1 MKSVMSLEMYEK
13 LKLKNLDSTSI
24 PHVVGAS
31 GESLGARGKT
41 KCEIN
46 INGKIFYQTFIVC
59 EHLKRPIILG
69 RDFSIQNCIGIS
81 WTKTNTR
88 RLTQNNEVIAET
100 AEYQTPSRASVSL
113 KRNIKVPPRSCAV
126 VDVDINTTEKIKVE
140 VTPDQLWLSA
150 NPNICTYPMIAD
162 LKEREPNTVTPFVIV
177 NFSHHEH
184 LHLPRDHVV
193 AFAEK
198 DCKEGEVLE
207 ICTMEQ
213 LEKELPRNWI
223 PERKRQEKFSEFF
236 ENPFMQK
243 DDDFLKS
250 PAEAPVHRKVL
261 LEDKDISPKTQKAF
275 DKLCEKYDDIISKN
289 SGDIGK
295 TMLVEMEI
303 DTGNHPP
310 IASKPYT
317 LPLKHYDWVQK
328 EIETLE
334 RAGII
339 ERSISPWASPVVIVP
354 KKSAPGEPPRR
365 RMCVDYRKIN
375 KLQPEVTKADGGKG
389 CISLIP
395 LPKIDELYA
404 KLKGYKV
411 FSSLDLRSGYYHIG
425 LKDSAKPKSA
435 FVLSSLGKYQFN
447 RVPFGLAQAPA
458 YFQKLIN
465 DVLKGCNFAMGYLDD
480 IIIYSRSE
488 KEHLE
493 HLEEIFTRLKT
504 AGLKLKLEKCCFFK
518 KHIQYLGHLIS
529 ADGIQPL
536 PEKLESI
543 AKMPA
548 PKNPKE
554 VKQFLGL
561 VGYYRKFVPR
571 FADISRVLT
580 HLTKKDVEFKWTP
593 ECEKCFQI
601 LKEFLQQAPILR
613 YPDPQASYTLYTDAS
628 KYAYAGVLTQH
639 NNGTDHPITYV
650 SGLFRGSQL
659 NWATLTKEA
668 YAIYMSVKKLSFYI
682 DTAKITVKS
691 DHLPLKKFL
700 EKNTL
705 NSKVNNWAVELES
718 QNITFEYIPGIRN
731 TLADTLSRLIE
742 MDENIKLQPEEEGK
756 EFGYFPFEELPPVTT
771 QVVEE
776 VIKCEIGNINIQ
788 HTDPIEINTDIHL
801 PLKDDKL
808 AKLQESDPH
817 TKQLRKQWENKNLD
831 QNTYTMENNILKRKL
846 VDNGLLY
853 TPIVVPDI
861 LKDCLLILAHDKQG
875 HNGFR
880 RTYASLK
887 NRYHW
892 KGMKKSVYQHC
903 TNCQV
908 CAKHNIKTQ
917 QLKNEHFSSPPQPME
932 FIAMDLIGEF
942 HPASSKGN
950 RFALTAVC
958 MLTGF
963 TFCIPLKSKCAE
975 DVIKAYI
982 DHICCIFG
990 PSRKI
995 LTDNGTEF
1003 KNKLWTEVFEKLR
1016 TEQKFTPI
1024 YSPQCNGRIEGF
1036 HKFLKATIAK
1046 QLETRVEWDDLV
1058 WKATAAYNF
1067 FPTESSGLAPFFLM
1081 FGREAAVKHTLLESE
1096 NPKYLGT
1103 NEGMI
1108 NVGLMT
1114 KLYNVVAHNLNE
1126 ARKARD
1132 GKKKRTTSKE
1142 PETLKIG
1149 DNILV
1154 RDHTSKA
1161 FQPKYKDF
1169 CIVGLLGKNQ
1179 VEIKDNHGHITKV
1192 HRRDV
1197 KKIPMTEKVCK
1208 LYEEEQAGKT
1218 REGRKAVPN
1227 SKMPDLGWDIAET
1240 QLTLEAQKE
1249 NNSNMTPL
1257 LQTLVT
1263 VIVLI
1268 IAIVKQTTAGIKK
1281 VTKKAAQVIE
1291 ASHNRIIK
1299 NIKDFH
1305 RNVTSAI
1312 TIATNTTDRTNHK
1325 EQARI
1330 NNKTTKYFPGTRK
1343 PNDEYDESYQSI
1355 TSRTYNHCD
1364 N

>member
-1 MKSVMSLEMYEK
+1 
-13 LKLKNLDSTSI
+13 
-24 PHVVGAS
+24 
-31 GESLGARGKT
+31 
-41 KCEIN
+41 
-46 INGKIFYQTFIVC
+46 
-59 EHLKRPIILG
+59 
-69 RDFSIQNCIGIS
+69 
-81 WTKTNTR
+81 
-88 RLTQNNEVIAET
+88 
-100 AEYQTPSRASVSL
+100 
-113 KRNIKVPPRSCAV
+113 
-126 VDVDINTTEKIKVE
+126 
-140 VTPDQLWLSA
+140 
-150 NPNICTYPMIAD
+150 MIAD
-162 LKEREPNTVTPFVIV
+162 LKEREPSTVTPFVIV

-184 LHLPRDHVV
+184 LHLPKDHVV
-193 AFAEK
+193 AFTEK
-198 DCKEGEVLE
+198 DCNKGEVLE

-250 PAEAPVHRKVL
+250 PVEAPVHRKVL
-261 LEDKDISPKTQKAF
+261 LEDKNISPKTQEAF
-275 DKLCEKYDDIISKN
+275 DKLCKKYDDIISKN
-289 SGDIGK
+289 SDDIGK
-295 TMLVEMEI
+295 TMLVKMEI

-317 LPLKHYDWVQK
+317 LPLKHYDWVQR

-365 RMCVDYRKIN
+365 RMCVDYRRIN
-375 KLQPEVTKADGGKG
+375 KLQPEVTKADGRKG

-411 FSSLDLRSGYYHIG
+411 FSSLGLRSGYYHIS
-425 LKDSAKPKSA
+425 LNESAKSKSA

-447 RVPFGLAQAPA
+447 RVPFRLAQAPA

-465 DVLKGCNFAMGYLDD
+465 DVLKGCNFVMGYLDD

-493 HLEEIFTRLKT
+493 HLEEIFTRLKA

-536 PEKLESI
+536 PEKLQSM

-548 PKNPKE
+548 PRNPKE

-571 FADISRVLT
+571 FGDITQVLT

-593 ECEKCFQI
+593 ECKNCFQI
-601 LKEFLQQAPILR
+601 LKEFLQQAPILQ

-628 KYAYAGVLTQH
+628 KYPYAGMLMQH
-639 NNGTDHPITYV
+639 NNGKDHPITYV

-742 MDENIKLQPEEEGK
+742 MDENIKLQLEEEGK

-776 VIKCEIGNINIQ
+776 VIKCKIGNKNIQ

-801 PLKDDKL
+801 PLKDNKL
-808 AKLQESDPH
+808 VKLQESDPH

-831 QNTYTMENNILKRKL
+831 RSTYMTENNILKRKL
-846 VDNGLLY
+846 IDNRLLY
-853 TPIVVPDI
+853 TPIVVQDV

-908 CAKHNIKTQ
+908 CAKHIKTQ

-950 RFALTAVC
+950 RFTLTAV
-958 MLTGF
+958 
-963 TFCIPLKSKCAE
+963 
-975 DVIKAYI
+975 
-982 DHICCIFG
+982 
-990 PSRKI
+990 
-995 LTDNGTEF
+995 
-1003 KNKLWTEVFEKLR
+1003 
-1016 TEQKFTPI
+1016 
-1024 YSPQCNGRIEGF
+1024 
-1036 HKFLKATIAK
+1036 
-1046 QLETRVEWDDLV
+1046 
-1058 WKATAAYNF
+1058 
-1067 FPTESSGLAPFFLM
+1067 
-1081 FGREAAVKHTLLESE
+1081 
-1096 NPKYLGT
+1096 
-1103 NEGMI
+1103 
-1108 NVGLMT
+1108 
-1114 KLYNVVAHNLNE
+1114 
-1126 ARKARD
+1126 
-1132 GKKKRTTSKE
+1132 
-1142 PETLKIG
+1142 
-1149 DNILV
+1149 
-1154 RDHTSKA
+1154 
-1161 FQPKYKDF
+1161 
-1169 CIVGLLGKNQ
+1169 
-1179 VEIKDNHGHITKV
+1179 
-1192 HRRDV
+1192 
-1197 KKIPMTEKVCK
+1197 
-1208 LYEEEQAGKT
+1208 
-1218 REGRKAVPN
+1218 
-1227 SKMPDLGWDIAET
+1227 
-1240 QLTLEAQKE
+1240 
-1249 NNSNMTPL
+1249 
-1257 LQTLVT
+1257 
-1263 VIVLI
+1263 
-1268 IAIVKQTTAGIKK
+1268 
-1281 VTKKAAQVIE
+1281 
-1291 ASHNRIIK
+1291 
-1299 NIKDFH
+1299 
-1305 RNVTSAI
+1305 
-1312 TIATNTTDRTNHK
+1312 
-1325 EQARI
+1325 
-1330 NNKTTKYFPGTRK
+1330 
-1343 PNDEYDESYQSI
+1343 
-1355 TSRTYNHCD
+1355 
-1364 N
+1364 

>member
-1 MKSVMSLEMYEK
+1 MYF
-13 LKLKNLDSTSI
+13 D
-24 PHVVGAS
+24 
-31 GESLGARGKT
+31 R
-41 KCEIN
+41 
-46 INGKIFYQTFIVC
+46 Y
-59 EHLKRPIILG
+59 
-69 RDFSIQNCIGIS
+69 
-81 WTKTNTR
+81 
-88 RLTQNNEVIAET
+88 
-100 AEYQTPSRASVSL
+100 
-113 KRNIKVPPRSCAV
+113 
-126 VDVDINTTEKIKVE
+126 
-140 VTPDQLWLSA
+140 
-150 NPNICTYPMIAD
+150 
-162 LKEREPNTVTPFVIV
+162 
-177 NFSHHEH
+177 
-184 LHLPRDHVV
+184 
-193 AFAEK
+193 
-198 DCKEGEVLE
+198 
-207 ICTMEQ
+207 
-213 LEKELPRNWI
+213 
-223 PERKRQEKFSEFF
+223 RKR
-236 ENPFMQK
+236 
-243 DDDFLKS
+243 
-250 PAEAPVHRKVL
+250 
-261 LEDKDISPKTQKAF
+261 
-275 DKLCEKYDDIISKN
+275 
-289 SGDIGK
+289 
-295 TMLVEMEI
+295 
-303 DTGNHPP
+303 NHPP

-365 RMCVDYRKIN
+365 RMCIDYCRIN

-404 KLKGYKV
+404 KLKDYKV

-493 HLEEIFTRLKT
+493 HLEEIFTGLKT

-543 AKMPA
+543 AKMPT
-548 PKNPKE
+548 PRNPKE
-554 VKQFLGL
+554 VKRFLGL

-571 FADISRVLT
+571 FMDISRVLT

-593 ECEKCFQI
+593 ECENCFQI

-628 KYAYAGVLTQH
+628 KYAYAGILTQH

-682 DTAKITVKS
+682 DTAKISVKS

-718 QNITFEYIPGIRN
+718 QNITFKYLPRIRN

-808 AKLQESDPH
+808 VKLQESDPH
-817 TKQLRKQWENKNLD
+817 IKQLREQWKNKNLD
-831 QNTYTMENNILKRKL
+831 QNMYMMENKILKRKL
-846 VDNGLLY
+846 VNNGLLY
-853 TPIVVPDI
+853 TPIVVPDV

-932 FIAMDLIGEF
+932 FIVMDLIGEF

-950 RFALTAVC
+950 RFALTTVC

-963 TFCIPLKSKCAE
+963 TFCIPLKSK
-975 DVIKAYI
+975 
-982 DHICCIFG
+982 
-990 PSRKI
+990 
-995 LTDNGTEF
+995 
-1003 KNKLWTEVFEKLR
+1003 
-1016 TEQKFTPI
+1016 
-1024 YSPQCNGRIEGF
+1024 
-1036 HKFLKATIAK
+1036 
-1046 QLETRVEWDDLV
+1046 
-1058 WKATAAYNF
+1058 
-1067 FPTESSGLAPFFLM
+1067 
-1081 FGREAAVKHTLLESE
+1081 
-1096 NPKYLGT
+1096 
-1103 NEGMI
+1103 
-1108 NVGLMT
+1108 
-1114 KLYNVVAHNLNE
+1114 
-1126 ARKARD
+1126 
-1132 GKKKRTTSKE
+1132 
-1142 PETLKIG
+1142 
-1149 DNILV
+1149 
-1154 RDHTSKA
+1154 
-1161 FQPKYKDF
+1161 
-1169 CIVGLLGKNQ
+1169 
-1179 VEIKDNHGHITKV
+1179 
-1192 HRRDV
+1192 
-1197 KKIPMTEKVCK
+1197 
-1208 LYEEEQAGKT
+1208 
-1218 REGRKAVPN
+1218 
-1227 SKMPDLGWDIAET
+1227 
-1240 QLTLEAQKE
+1240 
-1249 NNSNMTPL
+1249 
-1257 LQTLVT
+1257 
-1263 VIVLI
+1263 
-1268 IAIVKQTTAGIKK
+1268 
-1281 VTKKAAQVIE
+1281 
-1291 ASHNRIIK
+1291 
-1299 NIKDFH
+1299 
-1305 RNVTSAI
+1305 
-1312 TIATNTTDRTNHK
+1312 
-1325 EQARI
+1325 
-1330 NNKTTKYFPGTRK
+1330 
-1343 PNDEYDESYQSI
+1343 
-1355 TSRTYNHCD
+1355 
-1364 N
+1364 